1 MKRPV
6 LRTQNGID
14 TLNAYLE
21 ETRAYMN
28 KLEADNAALAE
39 ALEGLMNDISINHAI
54 HNGNMIG
61 GSTREALNQANEAIK
76 QAKGDV

>member
-14 TLNAYLE
+14 TLSAYLE

-28 KLEADNAALAE
+28 KLEADNDALVE
-39 ALEGLMNDISINHAI
+39 ALRLCLDTLDLYGSKLGIDTKNDLS
-54 HNGNMIG
+54 NGRKKIEELLG
-61 GSTREALNQANEAIK
+61 